1 MISRSALSWQNR
13 LSSVALRRIVGAIG
27 LIAALAVSLAGPVSF
42 AIAAYLELA
51 EVLAFKAQLN
61 ASKISKFVY
70 AHEKLW
76 QYQHVRLT
84 EIIELPHTDPDEPI
98 RQRVTDTAGRVVL
111 EEGPPLAGPLLR
123 RQAPIVVRGNV
134 VGAIELE
141 SSLTPFLGSLALIGL
156 VSLAVGVGAY
166 IAFSVLPLRL
176 LDRTLGQ
183 ARGSEP
189 AFRPGRQQHVGR
201 PVLVRCGSPI
211 GGEQRA
217 LRPHVRHA
225 ARGYQTRNAARG
237 DPREARQHW
246 TLRRTG
252 SEELCSGSFRAHDRR
267 HPGKR
272 GPGDERRSYDRREVP
287 TSPRQRLGIDPRGRH
302 RTAAR
307 SRTHRPHGAP

>member
-51 EVLAFKAQLN
+51 EVLTFKAQLN

-84 EIIELPHTDPDEPI
+84 EIDRASAHRPRRAYSAAGDRHGRPRRARGGPTASGPAPAAAGANSREGQCSRRHRARIQPHAVPGKSGVDRPC
-98 RQRVTDTAGRVVL
+98 
-111 EEGPPLAGPLLR
+111 
-123 RQAPIVVRGNV
+123 
-134 VGAIELE
+134 
-141 SSLTPFLGSLALIGL
+141 
-156 VSLAVGVGAY
+156 SLAVGVGAY

-176 LDRTLGQ
+176 LDRTLGRLEVQ
-183 ARGSEP
+183 NQRFDLAVNNMSE
-189 AFRPGRQQHVGR
+189 GLCH
-201 PVLVRCGSPI
+201 VRCGSPI

-225 ARGYQTRNAARG
+225 ARGYQARNAARG
-237 DPREARQHW
+237 DSREARRHW
-246 TLRRTG
+246 TLRRTR
-252 SEELCSGSFRAHDRR
+252 SEELCSGHFRAHDRR

-287 TSPRQRLGIDPRGRH
+287 TNPRQRLGIDPRGRH

-307 SRTHRPHGAP
+307 PRTHRPHGAP

>member
-84 EIIELPHTDPDEPI
+84 EIIELPHTDRDEPI

-134 VGAIELE
+134 VGAIELQ

-166 IAFSVLPLRL
+166 IAFRVLPLRL
-176 LDRTLGQ
+176 LDRTLGRLEVQ
-183 ARGSEP
+183 NQRFDLAVNNMSEGLCMFDADRRLVVSNERYARMYGMQP
-189 AFRPGRQQHVGR
+189 ADIKPGMLLEEILEKRVSTGLYAGPDPKSYAR
-201 PVLVRCGSPI
+201 DLF
-211 GGEQRA
+211 A
-217 LRPHVRHA
+217 LTTA
-225 ARGYQTRNAARG
+225 
-237 DPREARQHW
+237 
-246 TLRRTG
+246 
-252 SEELCSGSFRAHDRR
+252 R

-272 GPGDERRSYDRREVP
+272 DPGDERRSYDRREVP

-307 SRTHRPHGAP
+307 PGTHRPHGAP